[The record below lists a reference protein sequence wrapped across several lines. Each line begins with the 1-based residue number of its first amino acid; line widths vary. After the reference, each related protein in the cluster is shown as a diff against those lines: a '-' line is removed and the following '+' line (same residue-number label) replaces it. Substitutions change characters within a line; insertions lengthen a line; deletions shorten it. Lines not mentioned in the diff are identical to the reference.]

1 MTLPSFTRISLGGG
15 GGIEKCPLKATLE
28 KFGSFEMPT
37 LQIIV

>member
-1 MTLPSFTRISLGGG
+1 MTLPSFTRISLG